1 MGLAVDTIGFSVT
14 NQAALTAVTL
24 AAGDTLTV
32 RNFPEATAKA
42 FLYRV
47 TIQSVS
53 KGQLRIFSPLLHDV
67 VKGLTFSFSETP
79 APFLF
84 PREVFQQLH
93 PQDLLTVQQAGGGAE
108 PDAGTLSIYY
118 TDLPGS
124 AARLF
129 SPADIK
135 PRIKSLKSIEV
146 DATTNIIGSGW
157 LDTAINATED
167 VLHANTDYAILGYDT
182 DTACTAVA
190 FKGID
195 TGNLRIGGPG
205 TARSI
210 ETGDYFFETSL
221 RDGLPYIPVFNSANK
236 SGFFLSSLAVAA
248 AATKFT
254 VNCAEL
260 YPQ

>member
-47 TIQSVS
+47 TIQSV
-53 KGQLRIFSPLLHDV
+53 
-67 VKGLTFSFSETP
+67 
-79 APFLF
+79 
-84 PREVFQQLH
+84 
-93 PQDLLTVQQAGGGAE
+93 
-108 PDAGTLSIYY
+108 
-118 TDLPGS
+118 
-124 AARLF
+124 
-129 SPADIK
+129 
-135 PRIKSLKSIEV
+135 KSIEV

-182 DTACTAVA
+182 ETACTAVA

-195 TGNLRIGGPG
+195 TG
-205 TARSI
+205 
-210 ETGDYFFETSL
+210 
-221 RDGLPYIPVFNSANK
+221 
-236 SGFFLSSLAVAA
+236 
-248 AATKFT
+248 
-254 VNCAEL
+254 
-260 YPQ
+260 